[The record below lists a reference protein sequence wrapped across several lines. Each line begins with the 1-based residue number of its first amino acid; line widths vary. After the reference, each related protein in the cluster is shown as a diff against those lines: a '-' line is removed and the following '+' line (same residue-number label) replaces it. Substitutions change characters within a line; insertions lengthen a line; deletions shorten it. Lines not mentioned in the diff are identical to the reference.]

1 MQSINSHTDF
11 TTAISND
18 FCIIKATAPWC
29 GPCQRI
35 HPKILDLIPL
45 HPHIRFFEC
54 NVDMDDCPINDL
66 IRVLPTFL
74 FYQNSSLKHTIT
86 GTDILSINKY
96 LLTFQEKNSSDN
108 SEDERESDGEGEGEG
123 EGESSSGSSSGS
135 EEEGEE
141 EGEG

>member
-1 MQSINSHTDF
+1 MQSINSHNDF

-18 FCIIKATAPWC
+18 FCLIKATAPWC

-35 HPKILDLIPL
+35 QPKILDLIPL

-96 LLTFQEKNSSDN
+96 LSTFQPSSNSDN
-108 SEDERESDGEGEGEG
+108 SEE
-123 EGESSSGSSSGS
+123 EGESSSEESSSSSG
-135 EEEGEE
+135 EEG
-141 EGEG
+141 GGG

>member
-18 FCIIKATAPWC
+18 FCLIKATAPWC

-35 HPKILDLIPL
+35 QPKILNLIPL

-96 LLTFQEKNSSDN
+96 LSTFQPSSNSDN
-108 SEDERESDGEGEGEG
+108 SEEGESSSTSGSG
-123 EGESSSGSSSGS
+123 SSSGSSSG
-135 EEEGEE
+135 EEEDE
-141 EGEG
+141 

>member
-18 FCIIKATAPWC
+18 FCLIKATAPWC

-35 HPKILDLIPL
+35 QPKILDLIPL

-96 LLTFQEKNSSDN
+96 ISTFQPSSNSDN
-108 SEDERESDGEGEGEG
+108 SE
-123 EGESSSGSSSGS
+123 EGESSSSSGSSSSGS
-135 EEEGEE
+135 EEEGED
-141 EGEG
+141 

>member
-1 MQSINSHTDF
+1 MQSINSHNDF

-18 FCIIKATAPWC
+18 FCLIKATAPWC

-35 HPKILDLIPL
+35 QPKILDLIPL

-96 LLTFQEKNSSDN
+96 LSTFQPSSNSDN
-108 SEDERESDGEGEGEG
+108 SE
-123 EGESSSGSSSGS
+123 EGESSSSSGSSSSGS
-135 EEEGEE
+135 EEEGED
-141 EGEG
+141 

>member
-18 FCIIKATAPWC
+18 FCLIKATAPWC

-35 HPKILDLIPL
+35 QPKILDLIPL

-86 GTDILSINKY
+86 GTDMLSIHKY
-96 LLTFQEKNSSDN
+96 LSTFQEKSSDN
-108 SEDERESDGEGEGEG
+108 SEE
-123 EGESSSGSSSGS
+123 EGESSSGSSSSGS
-135 EEEGEE
+135 EEEGED
-141 EGEG
+141 

>member
-18 FCIIKATAPWC
+18 FCLIKATAPWC

-35 HPKILDLIPL
+35 QPKILALIPL

-96 LLTFQEKNSSDN
+96 LSTFQPSSNSDN
-108 SEDERESDGEGEGEG
+108 SE
-123 EGESSSGSSSGS
+123 EGESSSSSGSSSSGS
-135 EEEGEE
+135 EEEGED
-141 EGEG
+141 

>member
-18 FCIIKATAPWC
+18 FCLIKATAPWC

-35 HPKILDLIPL
+35 QPKILDLIPL

-54 NVDMDDCPINDL
+54 NVPIDDCPINDL

-96 LLTFQEKNSSDN
+96 LSTFQPSSNSDN
-108 SEDERESDGEGEGEG
+108 SE
-123 EGESSSGSSSGS
+123 EGESSSSSGSSSSGS
-135 EEEGEE
+135 EEEGED
-141 EGEG
+141 

>member
-1 MQSINSHTDF
+1 MQSIKSHNDF

-66 IRVLPTFL
+66 ICVLPTFL

-96 LLTFQEKNSSDN
+96 LSTFQPSSNSDN
-108 SEDERESDGEGEGEG
+108 SEE
-123 EGESSSGSSSGS
+123 EGESSSSSSSSSSGS
-135 EEEGEE
+135 EEEGED
-141 EGEG
+141 

>member
-18 FCIIKATAPWC
+18 FCLIKATAPWC

-35 HPKILDLIPL
+35 QPKILDLIPL

-96 LLTFQEKNSSDN
+96 LSTFQPSSNSDN
-108 SEDERESDGEGEGEG
+108 SEEGESSSTSGSG
-123 EGESSSGSSSGS
+123 SSSGSSSG
-135 EEEGEE
+135 EEEDE
-141 EGEG
+141 

>member
-1 MQSINSHTDF
+1 MQSIESYNDYTQ
-11 TTAISND
+11 AISHD

-35 HPKILDLIPL
+35 QPKILNLIPL

-96 LLTFQEKNSSDN
+96 ISTFQPSSNSDN
-108 SEDERESDGEGEGEG
+108 
-123 EGESSSGSSSGS
+123 S
-135 EEEGEE
+135 EEEGESSNSSSSNSNSEE
-141 EGEG
+141 EG

>member
-1 MQSINSHTDF
+1 MQSINSHNDF
-11 TTAISND
+11 TTAISNN
-18 FCIIKATAPWC
+18 FCLIKATAPWC
-29 GPCQRI
+29 APCKKI

-45 HPHIRFFEC
+45 HPHIQFFEC

-96 LLTFQEKNSSDN
+96 ISTFQPSSNSDN
-108 SEDERESDGEGEGEG
+108 
-123 EGESSSGSSSGS
+123 S
-135 EEEGEE
+135 EEEGESSNSSSSNSNSEE
-141 EGEG
+141 EG

>member
-18 FCIIKATAPWC
+18 FCLIKATAPWC

-35 HPKILDLIPL
+35 QPKILDLIPL

-96 LLTFQEKNSSDN
+96 LSTFQPSSNSDN
-108 SEDERESDGEGEGEG
+108 SE
-123 EGESSSGSSSGS
+123 EGESSSSSGSSSSGS
-135 EEEGEE
+135 EEEGED
-141 EGEG
+141 

>member
-1 MQSINSHTDF
+1 MQSINSHNDF

-18 FCIIKATAPWC
+18 FCLIKATAPWC

-35 HPKILDLIPL
+35 QPKILDLIPL

-96 LLTFQEKNSSDN
+96 LSTFQPSSNSDN
-108 SEDERESDGEGEGEG
+108 SEEE
-123 EGESSSGSSSGS
+123 ESSSSSGSSSSGS
-135 EEEGEE
+135 EEEGED
-141 EGEG
+141 

>member
-1 MQSINSHTDF
+1 MQSINSHNDF

-18 FCIIKATAPWC
+18 FCLIKATAPWC

-35 HPKILDLIPL
+35 QPKILDLIPL

-96 LLTFQEKNSSDN
+96 ISTFQPSSNSDN
-108 SEDERESDGEGEGEG
+108 SEEEGESS
-123 EGESSSGSSSGS
+123 SSSGSSSSS
-135 EEEGEE
+135 EEEGE
-141 EGEG
+141 G

>member
-1 MQSINSHTDF
+1 MQSINSHNDF

-18 FCIIKATAPWC
+18 FCLIKATAPWC

-35 HPKILDLIPL
+35 QPKILDLIPL

-86 GTDILSINKY
+86 GTDMLSINKY
-96 LLTFQEKNSSDN
+96 LSTFQEKSSDN
-108 SEDERESDGEGEGEG
+108 SE
-123 EGESSSGSSSGS
+123 EGESSSSSSSSGSSDS

-141 EGEG
+141 

>member
-18 FCIIKATAPWC
+18 FCLIKATAPWC

-35 HPKILDLIPL
+35 QPKILDLIPL

-96 LLTFQEKNSSDN
+96 LSTFQPSSNSDN
-108 SEDERESDGEGEGEG
+108 SEEGESSSSSGSG
-123 EGESSSGSSSGS
+123 SSSGSSSG
-135 EEEGEE
+135 EEEDE
-141 EGEG
+141 

>member
-18 FCIIKATAPWC
+18 FCLIKATAPWC

-35 HPKILDLIPL
+35 QPKILDLSPL

-96 LLTFQEKNSSDN
+96 LSTFQPSSNSDN
-108 SEDERESDGEGEGEG
+108 SEEEGESSS
-123 EGESSSGSSSGS
+123 SSSGSSSSS
-135 EEEGEE
+135 EEEGED
-141 EGEG
+141 

>member
-18 FCIIKATAPWC
+18 FCLIKATAPWC

-35 HPKILDLIPL
+35 QPKILDLIPL

-96 LLTFQEKNSSDN
+96 LSTFQPSSNSDN
-108 SEDERESDGEGEGEG
+108 SEEEGES
-123 EGESSSGSSSGS
+123 SSSGSSSGS
-135 EEEGEE
+135 SSEEEG
-141 EGEG
+141 

>member
-18 FCIIKATAPWC
+18 FCLIKATAPWC

-35 HPKILDLIPL
+35 QPKILDLIPL

-96 LLTFQEKNSSDN
+96 LSTFQPSSNSDN
-108 SEDERESDGEGEGEG
+108 SEEEE
-123 EGESSSGSSSGS
+123 ESSSGSGSGSSSSSGS
-135 EEEGEE
+135 EEEGEN
-141 EGEG
+141 

>member
-1 MQSINSHTDF
+1 MQSINSHNDF

-18 FCIIKATAPWC
+18 FCLIKATAPWC

-35 HPKILDLIPL
+35 QPKILNLIPL

-86 GTDILSINKY
+86 GTDMLSINKY
-96 LLTFQEKNSSDN
+96 LPTFQPTSSSED
-108 SEDERESDGEGEGEG
+108 EDERESDGEGEGES
-123 EGESSSGSSSGS
+123 SSSGSSSS
-135 EEEGEE
+135 EEGAEGED
-141 EGEG
+141 

>member
-18 FCIIKATAPWC
+18 FCLIKATAPWC

-35 HPKILDLIPL
+35 QPKILDLIPL

-86 GTDILSINKY
+86 GTEILSINKY
-96 LLTFQEKNSSDN
+96 LSTFQPSSNSDN
-108 SEDERESDGEGEGEG
+108 SE
-123 EGESSSGSSSGS
+123 EGESSSSSGSSSSGS
-135 EEEGEE
+135 EEEGED
-141 EGEG
+141 

>member
-1 MQSINSHTDF
+1 MQSINSHNDF

-18 FCIIKATAPWC
+18 FCLIKATAPWC

-35 HPKILDLIPL
+35 QPKILDLIPL

-96 LLTFQEKNSSDN
+96 LSTFQPSSNSDN
-108 SEDERESDGEGEGEG
+108 SEEEE
-123 EGESSSGSSSGS
+123 ESSSGSGSSGSSSSGSGS
-135 EEEGEE
+135 EEEGEN
-141 EGEG
+141 